1 MISKPIQEFESVFE
15 TELSSELGSFAA
27 WESPRLTTMYPV
39 EDAPKGA
46 ARAVCHTVNGILRV
60 RFLSNVDEAN
70 VTYNAGLWGDIAGIP
85 GAIQT
90 DKLSVTIPEIK
101 TFSGQYF
108 EFDLFSNRANL
119 LQNIYI
125 RFTLTRNAV
134 DAIPVQPTIYIKA
147 VMSGVLLGG
156 DIRI

>member
-46 ARAVCHTVNGILRV
+46 GRAVCHTVNGILRI
-60 RFLSNVDEAN
+60 RFLSNDQYALPTV
-70 VTYNAGLWGDIAGIP
+70 GLWGDIAGIP

-90 DKLSVTIPEIK
+90 DKYEFLTTPVK
-101 TFSGQYF
+101 TFNGQYI
-108 EFDLFSNRANL
+108 EFDLFTNRANL
-119 LQNIYI
+119 CQNIYI
-125 RFTLTRNAV
+125 RLTFTRSSV
-134 DAIPVQPTIYIKA
+134 DVIPVQPTIYIKA

-156 DIRI
+156 DIRV

>member
-46 ARAVCHTVNGILRV
+46 GRAVCHTVNGILRI
-60 RFLSNVDEAN
+60 RFLSNVDFGN
-70 VTYNAGLWGDIAGIP
+70 VTYNAGLWGEYAGIP

-90 DKLSVTIPEIK
+90 DKSLG
-101 TFSGQYF
+101 TFSSPQYF

-125 RFTLTRNAV
+125 RFTLTRNVV
-134 DAIPVQPTIYIKA
+134 DVIPVQPRIYIKA

>member
-46 ARAVCHTVNGILRV
+46 GRAVCHTVNGILRI
-60 RFLSNVDEAN
+60 RFLSNVDFGN
-70 VTYNAGLWGDIAGIP
+70 VTYDAGLWGDIAGIP

-90 DKLSVTIPEIK
+90 NKEQPAEIK
-101 TFSGQYF
+101 PFGSQYF

-125 RFTLTRNAV
+125 RFTLTRTSV
-134 DAIPVQPTIYIKA
+134 DVIPVQPRIYIKA

-156 DIRI
+156 DIRV